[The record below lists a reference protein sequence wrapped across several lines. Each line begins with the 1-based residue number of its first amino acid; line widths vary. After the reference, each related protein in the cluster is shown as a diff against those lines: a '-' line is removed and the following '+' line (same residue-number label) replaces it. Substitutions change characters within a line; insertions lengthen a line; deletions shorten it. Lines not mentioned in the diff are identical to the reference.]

1 MVYITPLKRKI
12 KDLPYFEN
20 IVYCDFETTVYNNKH
35 YVTCFS
41 FLPATELTGISK
53 VIDKPTNNNIEIIS
67 ENLLTEF
74 FDLCLNFLNLSSKTK
89 VFFIFHNLGK
99 FDSLFLLN
107 YCSKYYHEK
116 ISIITRDNIIYEIT
130 LMFNNKKMIF
140 RDSFL
145 LFPVSLE
152 KMSLLFNLNFKKDIN
167 WNHLYTLE
175 DFNSKYFVESLKNFC
190 LNDTYILREAFNL
203 YIQLMFRKFQ
213 INLLDNLTLSS
224 LSLKIFRLH
233 YYDYKTS
240 PIENLNNNFDLFIR
254 KAFKGGVVE
263 VYKPYLING
272 YHYDVNSLYPFV
284 MSNND
289 MPIKSPKFVEINSDF
304 NINNFFGFIEV
315 EVESPKDVYIP
326 FLVHTDK
333 LGRLI
338 SPLGK
343 WKDTYFSEEIK
354 YAITLGYKFKYIKAV
369 QFEKNKIF
377 KNFVINLYNERLS
390 QVNTPLS
397 NIIKLLLNSLYGRL
411 GMKNENFLS
420 EITNNNAEI
429 LNKNLFSKQI
439 KSINY
444 LNNKVIYNFKRI
456 IDYTFLIKSY
466 FSNGSVS
473 KEINQILNQKF
484 MSYKLQNT
492 AVQISAAVTAYGR
505 IEMYKYKSLKNI
517 NIYYTDTDSIYT
529 DKCLSE
535 ALIDSKKLG
544 FMRFENNIKESY
556 FIAPKLYYI
565 LTFDNVEKCVGKGIE
580 KNLLTKKDYLELY
593 NNNTVTLFSKFN
605 FFRNLKTSTI
615 ETYELKKIISGFS
628 EKRNKIFDKNGNWID
643 TKPIKIINV

>member
-1 MVYITPLKRKI
+1 MVYITPLKRKV
-12 KDLPYFEN
+12 KDLPYLEN
-20 IVYCDFETTVYNNKH
+20 IVYCDFETIVVNNKH

-53 VIDKPTNNNIEIIS
+53 AIYKITENNIEIIS

-74 FDLCLNFLNLSSKTK
+74 FDLCFNFLNSSFKTK
-89 VFFIFHNLGK
+89 AFFIFHNLGK

-107 YCSKYYHEK
+107 YCSKYYNEK
-116 ISIITRDNIIYEIT
+116 IDIIIRDNIIYEIILT
-130 LMFNNKKMIF
+130 YNNKKIIF
-140 RDSFL
+140 RDSYL

-152 KMSLLFNLNFKKDIN
+152 KMSLLFNLKYKKDIN
-167 WNHLYTLE
+167 WNHLSNIE
-175 DFNSKYFVESLKNFC
+175 DFNSKNFVESLKEYC
-190 LNDTYILREAFNL
+190 LNDTYVLREAFNL
-203 YIQLMFRKFQ
+203 YIQLISKKFQ
-213 INLLDNLTLSS
+213 LNLLDNLTLSS

-233 YYDYKTS
+233 YYDYKNS
-240 PIENLNNNFDLFIR
+240 PIDNLNNNFDLFIR

-289 MPIKSPKFVEINSDF
+289 MPIKSPKFIEINSNF
-304 NINNFFGFIEV
+304 NINNFFGFLEV
-315 EVESPKDVYIP
+315 EVESPKELYIP

-343 WKDTYFSEEIK
+343 WKDVYFSEEIK
-354 YAITLGYKFKYIKAV
+354 YAIKLGYKFKYIKAV
-369 QFEKNKIF
+369 EFEKNKIF
-377 KNFVINLYNERLS
+377 KNFVINLYNERLE

-411 GMKNENFLS
+411 GMKNENFSS
-420 EITNNNAEI
+420 EITSNNSEI
-429 LNKNLFSKQI
+429 LNNNFFSKQI

-444 LNNKVIYNFKRI
+444 LNNKVIYNFKKI
-456 IDYTFLIKSY
+456 VDYTFIIKSY
-466 FSNGSVS
+466 LSNISLS
-473 KEINQILNQKF
+473 KDINQILNQKF

-505 IEMYKYKSLKNI
+505 IEMYKYKSLKDI

-529 DKCLSE
+529 DKSLSE
-535 ALIDSKKLG
+535 NLIDNKKLG
-544 FMRFENNIKESY
+544 FMRFENSIKEGY

-565 LTFDNVEKCVGKGIE
+565 LTFDNLEKCIGKGVE
-580 KNLLTKKDYLELY
+580 KNLLTKNNYIELY
-593 NNNTVTLFSKFN
+593 NNNTITLFSKFT

-615 ETYELKKIISGFS
+615 ETYQLKKIISGFS
-628 EKRNKIFDKNGNWID
+628 EKRNKIFDKNGKWVD
-643 TKPIKIINV
+643 TKPIKILDV

>member
-1 MVYITPLKRKI
+1 MIFITPLKKKV

-20 IVYCDFETTVYNNKH
+20 IVYCDFETLVVNNKH

-41 FLPATELTGISK
+41 FLPATKLTGISK
-53 VIDKPTNNNIEIIS
+53 SISKFTKNNIEIIS
-67 ENLLTEF
+67 ENLLADF
-74 FDLCLNFLNLSSKTK
+74 FNLCFKFLNSSSKTK
-89 VFFIFHNLGK
+89 AFFIFHNLGK

-107 YCSKYYHEK
+107 YCSKYYNDK
-116 ISIITRDNIIYEIT
+116 IDIIIRDNIIYEIILT
-130 LMFNNKKMIF
+130 YNNKKIIF
-140 RDSFL
+140 RDSYL

-152 KMSLLFNLNFKKDIN
+152 KMSLLFNLKHKKDIN
-167 WNHLYTLE
+167 WNHLSNLE
-175 DFNSKYFVESLKNFC
+175 DFNSKDFVESLKKYC
-190 LNDTYILREAFNL
+190 LNDTYVLREAFNL
-203 YIQLMFRKFQ
+203 YIQLMSKKFQ
-213 INLLDNLTLSS
+213 INLLNNLTLSS

-233 YYDYKTS
+233 YYDYKNS
-240 PIENLNNNFDLFIR
+240 PIANLNNNFDLFIR

-263 VYKPYLING
+263 VYRPCLING
-272 YHYDVNSLYPFV
+272 YHYDVNSLYPYV

-289 MPIKSPKFVEINSDF
+289 MPIKSPKFIEINSNF
-304 NINNFFGFIEV
+304 NINNFFGFLEV
-315 EVESPKDVYIP
+315 EVESPKELYIP

-343 WKDTYFSEEIK
+343 WKDVYFSEEIK
-354 YAITLGYKFKYIKAV
+354 YAIKLGYKFNYIKAV
-369 QFEKNKIF
+369 KFEKNKIF
-377 KNFVINLYNERLS
+377 SNFVTNLYNERLQ

-411 GMKNENFLS
+411 GMKNENFNS
-420 EITNNNAEI
+420 EITNNNLEV
-429 LNKNLFSKQI
+429 LNNNFFSKQI

-444 LNNKVIYNFKRI
+444 LNNKVICNFKKI
-456 IDYTFLIKSY
+456 LDYTFIIKSY
-466 FSNGSVS
+466 LSNISFS
-473 KEINQILNQKF
+473 KDINQLLNQKF

-505 IEMYKYKSLKNI
+505 IEMYKYKSLKDI

-535 ALIDSKKLG
+535 NLIDSKKLG
-544 FMRFENNIKESY
+544 FMRFENNIKEGY

-565 LTFDNVEKCVGKGIE
+565 LTFDNLEKCIGKGIE
-580 KNLLTKKDYLELY
+580 KNILTKKHYIELY
-593 NNNTVTLFSKFN
+593 NNHTVTLFSKFT

-615 ETYELKKIISGFS
+615 ETYQLKKIISGFS
-628 EKRNKIFDKNGNWID
+628 EKRNKIFDKNGKWVD
-643 TKPIKIINV
+643 TKPIKI